1 MENKFNLFHGYNTF
15 DQSLVF
21 KSPEILFRSQK
32 PAIIVILSEEYWT
45 SPVRGAQF
53 DHFLICLSECQLS
66 VFIIFIGFPK
76 TGYLDITGVCH
87 DIQTLLTIQ
96 LLLQY
101 IFSVK
106 LGVDCT

>member
-1 MENKFNLFHGYNTF
+1 MVNKFNLFHGYNTF

-21 KSPEILFRSQK
+21 KSPEILFRSQR
-32 PAIIVILSEEYWT
+32 PPIIVILSEAEYWT

-87 DIQTLLTIQ
+87 DIQNFTNNPIPSTALPSI
-96 LLLQY
+96 Y
-101 IFSVK
+101 
-106 LGVDCT
+106 